1 MRGFLAAAI
10 VALAVVPVMVL
21 LPVTAAAAD
30 QSAEP
35 DKVAIYRES
44 PDTYAGLGLI
54 STQVEGGSLD
64 QAPGGIHI
72 RAGGMLDP
80 NWGVEVRLARG
91 FWHERQKIGNARVQ
105 MDIDHL
111 AGIYLN
117 RRWDFAVPL
126 IEIPMVKGMFVQ
138 AQAGLA
144 TAQIKTDTKSCGTC
158 LGGIDRGVD
167 RNDRTDLSWGLGV
180 GLNVRVPAMP
190 NRVNLSLEY
199 MDYGDKYDLEISAV
213 EAGFQVFF

>member
-1 MRGFLAAAI
+1 MRGCLAAAI
-10 VALAVVPVMVL
+10 VAFVVAPAV
-21 LPVTAAAAD
+21 ANAAD
-30 QSAEP
+30 KAAEP

-64 QAPGGIHI
+64 QAPGGLHI

-91 FWHERQKIGNARVQ
+91 FWHERQKIGDARVQ
-105 MDIDHL
+105 IDIDHL
-111 AGIYLN
+111 AGFYLH
-117 RRWDFAVPL
+117 RRWDFAVPM
-126 IEIPMVKGMFVQ
+126 IDIPMVNGMFVQ

-144 TAQIKTDTKSCGTC
+144 TAQIKTETESCATC
-158 LGGIDRGVD
+158 RSDVE

-180 GLNVRVPAMP
+180 GLNVRVPALP